1 MEYRTIDTPTA
12 EERADEIL
20 ADALAAERQAV
31 DPSAYPG
38 ALEIAWSLGV
48 GALVVVLGYASWA
61 SGAAIPLLWVI
72 DFGIHEFGHLVT
84 FWAPWRVTAAAGS
97 VLQVAVP
104 LGAAAYALYVRKR
117 WDLAAVF
124 VAWAGCSARSVA
136 VYIADAPY
144 QRLML
149 WGGEGVLH
157 DWAQLLQGR
166 PMLYAGTIASAVE
179 VVAWLLVAGGFAL
192 ALAPVVA
199 RTVTAFRIRAR
210 AAAIE
215 ARRAT
220 LPVREPHRPIG

>member
-1 MEYRTIDTPTA
+1 MEYHTADTPLT
-12 EERADEIL
+12 EDRADELL
-20 ADALAAERQAV
+20 AEALAAERQAS

-48 GALVVVLGYASWA
+48 GAFVMLLGYASWA
-61 SGAAIPLLWVI
+61 SGATIPLLWVI

-84 FWAPWRVTAAAGS
+84 FWAPWRVTAVAGS
-97 VLQVAVP
+97 VFQVGVP
-104 LGAAAYALYVRKR
+104 LAAAAWALYARKR

-144 QRLML
+144 QHLML

-179 VVAWLLVAGGFAL
+179 VAGWLLVAGGVAL
-192 ALAPVVA
+192 AMGPVVA
-199 RTVTAFRIRAR
+199 RCVAAFRFRAH

>member
-1 MEYRTIDTPTA
+1 MDYQTADTPAA
-12 EERADEIL
+12 EDRSDAIL
-20 ADALAAERQAV
+20 ADALAAERQAA

-38 ALEIAWSLGV
+38 VLEIAASLGV
-48 GALVVVLGYASWA
+48 GAVVVVLGYASWA
-61 SGAAIPLLWVI
+61 SGATIPLLWVV

-97 VLQVAVP
+97 VFQVAVP
-104 LGAAAYALYVRKR
+104 LGVAAYAWYARKR
-117 WDLAAVF
+117 WDIAAIF

-144 QRLML
+144 QHLML

-157 DWAQLLQGR
+157 DWAQLLAGR
-166 PMLYAGTIASAVE
+166 SMLYAGTIASAVE
-179 VVAWLLVAGGFAL
+179 VTAWLLVGTGFAL
-192 ALAPVVA
+192 ALAPVVM
-199 RTVTAFRIRAR
+199 RSVTAFRIRTH